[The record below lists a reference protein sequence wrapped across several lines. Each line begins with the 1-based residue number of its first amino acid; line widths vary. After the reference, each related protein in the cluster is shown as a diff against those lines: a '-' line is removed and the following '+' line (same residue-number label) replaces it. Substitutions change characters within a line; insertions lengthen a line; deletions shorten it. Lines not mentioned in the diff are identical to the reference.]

1 RNMNVYYHAWRAQT
15 PATQRFKEFLF
26 RYMDEHHD
34 ARQAGD

>member
-1 RNMNVYYHAWRAQT
+1 AWRAQT

-34 ARQAGD
+34 APASQRRAGD